1 MDPLPLVRWL
11 HLMAAATWTG
21 GLIVLAAAV
30 VGLRRAGADR
40 SLLQAVARSFGHV
53 SWVAMAIA
61 VPTGILQV
69 VWMQL
74 PWTYSRLHIKIGAVA
89 AVILMAAFHQ
99 ATARRAS
106 PRARGMIQAA
116 IMLTSAGVFAAAV
129 AL

>member
-1 MDPLPLVRWL
+1 MDWLPFVRWV
-11 HLMAAATWTG
+11 HLMSAATWMG
-21 GLIVLAAAV
+21 GLVVLAASV
-30 VGLRRAGADR
+30 VALRRAGADS
-40 SLLQAVARSFGHV
+40 SLLQAVARGFGRV
-53 SWVAMAIA
+53 SWTAMALA
-61 VPTGILQV
+61 VPTGLLQV

-74 PWTYSRLHIKIGAVA
+74 PWTYSRLHLEIGAVA

-116 IMLTSAGVFAAAV
+116 IMLASAGVFAAAV